1 MAPGRSGSWMSRLV
15 AGLLL
20 AGTLA
25 TGAAHADSLGDV
37 RTGNAAFGDGRYE
50 AAVEAFTRAIL
61 AGDLDHEALAITL
74 NNRGVAY
81 SELGDYDR
89 AIADYQQGLALVPG
103 DPTATRN
110 LRIAY
115 TRRAA
120 AAARLGDR
128 AAAFA
133 DYDRAIELEPTHPLA
148 YLRRGQL
155 ALERG
160 DRAAAIADLTK
171 ARDLDPQNADVA
183 ALLAGTER
191 MPATPDSDRSAA
203 AGGRATDRPGG
214 RSHAAGRCRTC
225 RRLLDRS
232 AGTVRTVC
240 AQPTRHRAC
249 RRRAG
254 TPVSR
259 PRGRQCTGRAWERL
273 CARRWNHG
281 RRCGDGRRRA
291 PRLAAAAAR
300 RWRYRVGLREVAAGG
315 RRRRCGPAVT
325 ASVPMLVLIILPMVS
340 FRGIFLFSQRCAWYK
355 SFVNALD

>member
-1 MAPGRSGSWMSRLV
+1 MRRLV

-20 AGTLA
+20 AGALA

-37 RTGNAAFGDGRYE
+37 RTGNAAFGDGRYQ
-50 AAVEAFTRAIL
+50 AAVEAFTRAVL

-128 AAAFA
+128 AAALA

-160 DRAAAIADLTK
+160 DRAAAIADLTR

-183 ALLAGTER
+183 ALLAGAER
-191 MPATPDSDRSAA
+191 MPTTPTPTEAPPPVVAPPTDQAAEATPPAAAAPADDYSIDPPARSAQSAPSSPDIAPA
-203 AGGRATDRPGG
+203 AGGPGRQYRALAD
-214 RSHAAGRCRTC
+214 
-225 RRLLDRS
+225 
-232 AGTVRTVC
+232 VNV
-240 AQPTRHRAC
+240 
-249 RRRAG
+249 RAG
-254 TPVSR
+254 PGNDYARVGGITEGAAVMVV
-259 PRGRQCTGRAWERL
+259 GERL
-273 CARRWNHG
+273 GWLQLRLDG
-281 RRCGDGRRRA
+281 GDTGWVYGKW
-291 PRLAAAAAR
+291 LQ
-300 RWRYRVGLREVAAGG
+300 EAGDADAG
-315 RRRRCGPAVT
+315 
-325 ASVPMLVLIILPMVS
+325 
-340 FRGIFLFSQRCAWYK
+340 QQ
-355 SFVNALD
+355 